1 MSAQP
6 NRDLEKSAHELLQ
19 EMEKLITG
27 SQNPAFNT
35 QLAMRAL
42 HKFAGV
48 LAVVSLAAD
57 KHSRRLVYLTWALVI
72 LTAVLLGYTA
82 FLYRDA
88 HADIHHRTLSA
99 QRSDA
104 NPVEYIS
111 LRETILEKPGIVRI
125 TIRNNDAFPIRNI
138 SLNITFTPAT
148 RVVPQPVYRIQWF
161 IPDLIQSGSDYEF
174 TAVDT
179 SGANVLGSHV
189 SGSGDEW
196 IPKPE
201 FTSAESVTK

>member
-1 MSAQP
+1 
-6 NRDLEKSAHELLQ
+6 
-19 EMEKLITG
+19 MEQLITG

-104 NPVEYIS
+104 NPVPNPVDYVS
-111 LRETILEKPGIVRI
+111 LRETILEKPGIVR
-125 TIRNNDAFPIRNI
+125 
-138 SLNITFTPAT
+138 
-148 RVVPQPVYRIQWF
+148 
-161 IPDLIQSGSDYEF
+161 
-174 TAVDT
+174 
-179 SGANVLGSHV
+179 
-189 SGSGDEW
+189 
-196 IPKPE
+196 
-201 FTSAESVTK
+201 VT